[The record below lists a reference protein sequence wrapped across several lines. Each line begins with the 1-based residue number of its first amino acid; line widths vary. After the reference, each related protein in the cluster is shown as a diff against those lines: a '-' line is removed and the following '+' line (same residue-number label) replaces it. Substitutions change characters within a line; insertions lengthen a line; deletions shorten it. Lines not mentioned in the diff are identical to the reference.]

1 MNGFIPTNAVVG
13 TEVCRSFQSSSP
25 KPMPDGMCLIQVQQ
39 RLSRLTDDENLLR
52 YMKIDISQVVD
63 AISQTGT
70 PSMFRKFLSKR

>member
-1 MNGFIPTNAVVG
+1 
-13 TEVCRSFQSSSP
+13 
-25 KPMPDGMCLIQVQQ
+25 MPDGMCLIQVQQ